1 MEEYRILLV
10 DDDQFILKTLGPALE
25 SQGWSV
31 KTAANGEDAIALIAK
46 MHFDLVITDLFM
58 GEADGIAVLKA
69 IREQFPD
76 VMVII
81 LTGYGDLRSAIDAL
95 RLDVDD
101 YVLKPCETE
110 ELFFRVRRCFEE
122 LELRRK
128 VRLYE
133 TLLPVCC
140 VCKRIRDDAGR
151 EPGAGRWLRFEDY
164 LREKAGV
171 MVTSGYCPECT
182 RQAEKEV
189 DRFAGRR

>member
-1 MEEYRILLV
+1 MNPYRILLV

-25 SQGWSV
+25 SQGWNV
-31 KTAANGEDAIALIAK
+31 DTAPSGEAAIAAIAER
-46 MHFDLVITDLFM
+46 HFDLVITDLFM
-58 GEADGIAVLKA
+58 GEADGLAVLKA
-69 IREQFPD
+69 VRADHPE

-101 YVLKPCETE
+101 YILKPCDAD
-110 ELFFRVRRCFEE
+110 ELFFRVRRCFNE

-140 VCKRIRDDAGR
+140 VCKRIRDDDGR
-151 EPGAGRWLRFEDY
+151 EPGTGNWLRFEEY
-164 LREKAGV
+164 LQEKTGIV
-171 MVTSGYCPECT
+171 VTSGYCPECE
-182 RQAEKEV
+182 RAIEKEV
-189 DRFAGRR
+189 DRFGGRR